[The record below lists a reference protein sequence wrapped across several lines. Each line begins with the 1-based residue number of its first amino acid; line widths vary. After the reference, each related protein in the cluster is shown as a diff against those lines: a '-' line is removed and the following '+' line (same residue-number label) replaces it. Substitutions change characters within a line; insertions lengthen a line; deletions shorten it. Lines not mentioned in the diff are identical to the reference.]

1 MTIDMRRQI
10 TDGLQLFCQRHF
22 QADPQR
28 VSRITAG
35 ANMEI
40 WAFDSAGQELILRR
54 HPGGVPPQENEGG
67 LSLNQEASVVE
78 LAHGHG
84 VLAPR
89 VIGRLQ
95 PSDGLGVGFV
105 MARAP
110 GEALPYK
117 LFKDAAYAPA
127 LENFSQDCATQL
139 AKIHSITP
147 EQVEVSLPALSSAQ
161 SLASLKTALDAFGVA
176 IPAYSLALHWLQ
188 KNIPETAPPSLLHG
202 DFRMGN
208 LLIDETGLSAVLDW
222 ELAHFGD
229 PAEDLA
235 WLCMPSWRFG
245 VYHKPVGGVGQIEDL
260 LAAYHRASGQKI
272 ERKRFD
278 FWLVYATLRWGMM
291 TLKMT
296 DIWRKGLDRS
306 MERALIGTRAS
317 EVELDLLLMLE
328 DDAET
333 SDKLEADFSLP
344 EVATPSAEPQISEL
358 IAAMTGWIQ
367 DDLMTRETGAHL
379 FNARVGVNNLSI
391 IQRMNDFG
399 PEFQNRAEQRLAALG
414 LSHEQLCAGLYEGHV
429 RLTMPGLLT
438 HLRLLALER
447 LSMHQPRYV
456 GLKVAKQK
464 WQIPEA

>member
-1 MTIDMRRQI
+1 MTIDMRTQI
-10 TDGLQLFCQRHF
+10 TDGLRLFCQRHF
-22 QADPQR
+22 QHDPQD

-54 HPGGVPPQENEGG
+54 HPGGIAPKEDEAG
-67 LSLNQEASVVE
+67 LSLNDEASIVE
-78 LAHGHG
+78 LAHAHD

-95 PSDGLGVGFV
+95 PEDGLGVGFV
-105 MARAP
+105 MQRAH

-117 LFKDAAYAPA
+117 LFKDPNLAPA
-127 LENFSQDCATQL
+127 LQHFSQDCATQL
-139 AKIHSITP
+139 AKIHTIAP
-147 EQVEVSLPALSSAQ
+147 EQVEIDLPALSSAQ

-176 IPAYSLALHWLQ
+176 IPAYWLALNWLE
-188 KNIPETAPPSLLHG
+188 KNIPETAPPTLLHG

-208 LLIDETGLSAVLDW
+208 LLVDETGIAAVLDW

-245 VYHKPVGGVGQIEDL
+245 VYEKPVGGVGQIEDL

-272 ERKRFD
+272 DRKRFD

-317 EVELDLLLMLE
+317 EVELDLLFMLE
-328 DDAET
+328 DDAGMP
-333 SDKLEADFSLP
+333 DKLEAEFSLP
-344 EVATPSAEPQISEL
+344 ETDIPSAEPQIGEL
-358 IAAMTGWIQ
+358 IAAMTGWIR

-391 IQRMNDFG
+391 IQRMNDYG
-399 PEFQNRAEQRLAALG
+399 PEFHNRAEQRLAALG
-414 LSHEQLCAGLYEGHV
+414 QSPEQLCADLYGGQMS
-429 RLTMPGLLT
+429 LQTPGLLT

-464 WQIPEA
+464 WQIRDA